1 MMVAKKIN
9 VGIASHEQ
17 LKKRAMEI
25 ARGERRRSPKEPK
38 VWFTSLESFARVLSE
53 PNRELLKIIDE
64 NHPESL
70 KELEVLSGRK
80 VSNLSRT
87 LKTMSHHGLVS
98 LEHGRRGAVTPKVLV
113 KELHMDLA
121 LVG

>member
-1 MMVAKKIN
+1 MTAQKIN
-9 VGIASHEQ
+9 VGIATHEE
-17 LKKRAMEI
+17 LKARATEI

-53 PNRELLKIIDE
+53 PNRELLRIIDE
-64 NHPESL
+64 EKPTSL
-70 KELEVLSGRK
+70 KELELLTGRK

-87 LKTMSHHGLVS
+87 LKSMSRHGLVE
-98 LEHGRRGAVTPKVLV
+98 LTYGKRGAITPKVLA
-113 KELHMDLA
+113 KRLHMDLA